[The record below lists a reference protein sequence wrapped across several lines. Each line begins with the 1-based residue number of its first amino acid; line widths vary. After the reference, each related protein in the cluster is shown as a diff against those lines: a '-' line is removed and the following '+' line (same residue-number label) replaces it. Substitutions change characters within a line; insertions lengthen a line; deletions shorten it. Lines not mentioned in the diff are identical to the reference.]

1 MRILF
6 SFIKRLAIGLIISII
21 SIITLSYLALNI
33 PLVQSSIKDISAT
46 TLSTLLDTKVTI
58 EDANLQPFNKFT
70 LHNILVEDQQN
81 DTLLFAEKLSAN
93 FRWLPLFD
101 HSVSFS
107 TIQLI
112 GFDARLHKN
121 SKEQSSNFQ
130 FVIDKFKRQDSV
142 KTPMPFNLVLR
153 NVFLSRGKVSYDDYA
168 KSYKLNFDKN
178 HLLFDDIKAEIA
190 LHAYNADS
198 LNLELGQF
206 SFSEKSG
213 FKLDDLSLKI
223 EADRQKAYLKDLSL
237 KLPKSNIDFDS
248 LTVDYRSVNDS
259 MSFVD
264 SAYFKI
270 YDFNAVITP
279 KDMMAF
285 VPKLTN
291 FSNSLKLEIDADGY
305 INQMRLHE
313 LYLYANNKI
322 DIRLNGSLD
331 NISTLDKA
339 FMKVNIQNADLT
351 PDGAHFLLENLG
363 VDRFSDKP
371 WTKNVGDINFNGY
384 MSGLI
389 SNMYAKGY
397 LTSDIGELFMDIRLR
412 SNKAQKELSVE
423 GSVKS
428 NNLEISKITNNLDGL
443 DNLAF
448 ELDVKGSTKNSR
460 LVSSAIIGNINTF
473 DFKRYTYKN
482 LSINTKS
489 DGNLFEGAIYLH
501 DPNGKVEIN
510 GGANFDG
517 ENSFFNFSSR
527 LKEIN
532 LNKLNLT
539 QKYDDAKVS
548 INLRADFTGNRFDN
562 ATGLISLDSVSFSSA
577 DGSFL
582 IPEVNL
588 VALNNQNPQELII
601 GSDIINGHINGKF
614 LFRYL
619 TGELHHAVASSL
631 PILAKNGNKK
641 LVNNAYNHFD
651 FKFEIDST
659 QHITKLLKLPLTL
672 EEKTT
677 IDGYVNSET
686 ENFKL
691 AVNIPSF
698 SVGKARLEGG
708 SIVLSKPNED
718 VMLRV
723 HARRLSKTNQPTAIT
738 IQASSKD
745 GELLSNL
752 DWSNIS
758 NPTFSGKVVTTTA
771 FERDSLNLISSKT
784 RLDRSNIIIKDSI
797 WHLSPSMISY
807 NNRSVDVDSFKLSHN
822 DRYLLLNGKLS
833 NDKADTLA
841 LKLKEMDLDYIFD
854 LVNKDFIRF
863 GGSGTGE
870 FQIALENNLPK
881 IKTDSLIVDNF
892 TYNQTPLGRL
902 KLLSKWDA
910 SNMGILMDGQLTNP
924 GYNPTLINGGVFLG
938 QDSLYLNFK
947 ANHTNIEF
955 IRLWTD
961 KIIRDVRGYA
971 YGDLTLFGKFKE
983 INLVGEAYGQDVSLG
998 IDYLN
1003 TRYSFSD
1010 SIKFDLD
1017 GIKINNLTIKDSQG
1031 AEATVNGGL
1040 YHRSFKDLRYDIRI
1054 NIADGEPFQA
1064 FNLTEKINPLF
1075 WGSIYASGSARIHG
1089 TVERTDIDVTAR
1101 SSAKSKFYFSLD
1113 SEATAS
1119 DYKFIEFNNIDYVA
1133 PNDNY
1138 KTQKTDIVSTPVNE
1152 HELRVNL
1159 QMEATPDVEINLIM
1173 DPATGDVISG
1183 VGSGNI
1189 RVEYD
1194 PKNDIKMYGGYT
1206 IEKGS
1211 YYFNLQDVIMRDFR
1225 INEGST
1231 VNFQGDPL
1239 NARLGIEAVYQVTA
1253 NLTELDQS
1261 FADSKELSRPNVPVE
1276 CILHIDGDMLRPDLS
1291 FDINLPTVSSDIDRQ
1306 VKSIIGTEDM
1316 MNKQIL
1322 YLLVLNKFM
1331 TPDFTNSGTQ
1341 NRFNDLSS
1349 VASSTLSSQLN
1360 NLLGQISDNWNIGT
1374 NIRSEKGDFSD
1385 VEVELALSSQL
1396 LNNRLLLN
1404 GNFGYRDNSLANTS
1418 FIGDFD
1424 LAYILNRSRTLRLK
1438 AYNHYNDRNYSI
1450 KSALT
1455 TQGVGL
1461 IFKKDFSNIQ
1471 QLFMRYVDRRRQR
1484 KEVSKEKETKKD

>member
-1 MRILF
+1 MHAIF
-6 SFIKRLAIGLIISII
+6 SFIKRLTIGLIISII
-21 SIITLSYLALNI
+21 SILSLSYLALNI
-33 PLVQSSIKDISAT
+33 PLIQSSIKDISAT
-46 TLSTLLDTKVTI
+46 TLSTLLNTRVTI
-58 EDANLQPFNKFT
+58 EDSNLQPFSKIT
-70 LHNILVEDQQN
+70 LRNILVEDQQN

-93 FRWLPLFD
+93 FRWLPLID
-101 HSVSFS
+101 GRISFS

-112 GFDARLHKN
+112 GFDARLYKN
-121 SKEQSSNFQ
+121 SEEQSSNFQ
-130 FVIDKFKRQDSV
+130 FILDKFKRQDSV
-142 KTPMPFNLVLR
+142 KTKMPFDLVLR
-153 NVFLSRGKVSYDDYA
+153 NIFLSRGKVTYDDFA

-178 HLLFDDIKAEIA
+178 HLQFGDIKAAIA
-190 LHAYNADS
+190 LHSYNSDS
-198 LNLELGQF
+198 LNLELDHF
-206 SFSEKSG
+206 SFTEKSG
-213 FKLDDLSLKI
+213 INLEDLSLKI
-223 EADRQKAYLKDLSL
+223 EADRKKAYLKDLSL

-248 LTVDYRSVNDS
+248 LTVDYKSVNDS

-270 YDFNAVITP
+270 YDFNAIITP
-279 KDMMAF
+279 QDLTAF
-285 VPKLTN
+285 VPKLTS

-305 INQMRLHE
+305 INQMRLHK

-339 FMKVNIQNADLT
+339 FMKVDIQNADLT
-351 PDGAHFLLENLG
+351 PDGTNFLLENLG
-363 VDRFSDKP
+363 VDKFSNKP
-371 WTKNVGDINFNGY
+371 WAKNIGDINFNGY

-389 SNMYAKGY
+389 SNIYAKGY
-397 LTSDIGELFMDIRLR
+397 LTSDVGKLFMDLRLK
-412 SNKAQKELSVE
+412 SNKALKELSIE

-428 NNLEISKITNNLDGL
+428 NNIQISKVTNNLEGL

-448 ELDVKGSTKNSR
+448 ELDVEGRTKNSR
-460 LVSSAIIGNINTF
+460 LVSSAIVGNINTF
-473 DFKRYTYKN
+473 DFKKYTYKN

-489 DGNLFEGAIYLH
+489 KGNLFEGAIYLL

-510 GGANFDG
+510 GDANFDG
-517 ENSFFNFSSR
+517 DNSFFNFTSR
-527 LKEIN
+527 IKNIN
-532 LNKLNLT
+532 LNRLNLT
-539 QKYDDAKVS
+539 QKYDSALVS
-548 INLRADFTGNRFDN
+548 INLKADFTGNRFDN
-562 ATGLISLDSVSFSSA
+562 ATGLISLDSISFSSA
-577 DGSFL
+577 DGSFVV
-582 IPEVNL
+582 PEINL
-588 VALNNQNPQELII
+588 VALNNQAPQEIII
-601 GSDIINGHINGKF
+601 GSNIINGNINGKF
-614 LFRYL
+614 LFKYL
-619 TGELHHAVASSL
+619 TEELHHAVGVSL
-631 PILAKNGNKK
+631 PIFAKNSNDK
-641 LVNNAYNHFD
+641 LVNRGYNHFD

-659 QHITKLLKLPLTL
+659 QQITKLLKLPFTL

-677 IDGYVNSET
+677 IDGYINSKT

-691 AVNIPSF
+691 AINIPSC
-698 SVGKARLEGG
+698 SLGKVRLEGG
-708 SIVLSKPNED
+708 SLYLSKPNED
-718 VMLRV
+718 IRLRL
-723 HARRLSKTNQPTAIT
+723 HARRLNKSNQPTAIT

-745 GELLSNL
+745 GQLLSNL
-752 DWSNIS
+752 DWSNIT

-771 FERDSLNLISSKT
+771 FERDSLNQISSKT
-784 RLDRSNIIIKDSI
+784 RFDKSNIIIKDSI
-797 WHLSPSMISY
+797 WHISPSLISY
-807 NNRSVDVDSFKLSHN
+807 NNKSLDVDSFKLSHN

-841 LKLKEMDLDYIFD
+841 LNLQEMDLDYIFD

-863 GGSGTGE
+863 GGVGTGE
-870 FQIALENNLPK
+870 FLIALENNLPK

-892 TYNQTPLGRL
+892 TYNQALLGRL

-910 SNMGILMDGQLTNP
+910 SNMGILMDGQLTYP
-924 GYNPTLINGGVFLG
+924 GYDPTLINGGVFLG

-961 KIIRDVRGYA
+961 KIIRDIRGYA

-1010 SIKFDLD
+1010 SIKFGLD
-1017 GIKINNLTIKDSQG
+1017 GIKINNLTIKDSRG
-1031 AEATVNGGL
+1031 TEATVNGGL

-1054 NIADGEPFQA
+1054 NIPDGEPFQA

-1075 WGSIYASGSARIHG
+1075 WGSIYASGSAHIYG
-1089 TVERTDIDVTAR
+1089 NTERTDIDVTAR
-1101 SSAKSKFYFSLD
+1101 SSAKSKFYFSLN
-1113 SEATAS
+1113 SEATAN

-1133 PNDNY
+1133 P
-1138 KTQKTDIVSTPVNE
+1138 TDKPKKEKAIVAPIPETD

-1194 PKNDIKMYGGYT
+1194 PKNDFKMYGGYT

-1211 YYFNLQDVIMRDFR
+1211 YYFNLQDVIMRDFK

-1231 VNFQGDPL
+1231 VSFQGDPL
-1239 NARLGIEAVYQVTA
+1239 NARLGIEAIYQVTA
-1253 NLTELDQS
+1253 NLTDLDES
-1261 FADSKELSRPNVPVE
+1261 FATSKELSRPNVPVE
-1276 CILHIDGDMLRPDLS
+1276 CILNIDGDMLRPDLS

-1322 YLLVLNKFM
+1322 YLLVLNKFL

-1374 NIRSEKGDFSD
+1374 NIRSDKGDFSD

-1404 GNFGYRDNSLANTS
+1404 GNFGYRDNNDANTS

-1471 QLFMRYVDRRRQR
+1471 QLFMRYVDRKRLKK
-1484 KEVSKEKETKKD
+1484 KEPQKD

>member
-1 MRILF
+1 MRVIL
-6 SFIKRLAIGLIISII
+6 SFIKRLSIGLIISII
-21 SIITLSYLALNI
+21 SILSISYLALNV
-33 PLVQSSIKDISAT
+33 PLIQLSIKDISAT
-46 TLSTLLDTKVTI
+46 TLSSFFNTSVTI
-58 EDANLQPFNKFT
+58 GDAKIQPFNKFT
-70 LHNILVEDQQN
+70 FRDVLILDQQN
-81 DTLLFAEKLSAN
+81 DTLLYTEKLSAN
-93 FRWLPLFD
+93 FRWSPLL
-101 HSVSFS
+101 SGRVSFS
-107 TIQLI
+107 TIQLM
-112 GFDARLHKN
+112 GFDARMYKS
-121 SKEQSSNFQ
+121 SKDKSSNFK
-130 FVIDKFKRQDSV
+130 FLVDKFKRQDSV
-142 KTPMPFNLVLR
+142 KTKMPFDLVLR
-153 NVFLSRGKVSYDDYA
+153 NIFLSRGKISYDDLDRNYR
-168 KSYKLNFDKN
+168 LDFDKN
-178 HLLFDDIKAEIA
+178 HLQFYDIKAAIA
-190 LHAYNADS
+190 LHSYNADS
-198 LNLELGQF
+198 LNLELDHL

-213 FKLDDLSLKI
+213 INLKGLSLKI

-237 KLPKSNIDFDS
+237 ELPKSKIDFDS

-270 YDFNAVITP
+270 YNFNAVVTP
-279 KDMMAF
+279 QDLTAF
-285 VPKLTN
+285 APKLTS

-305 INQMRLHE
+305 INQMRLHK

-331 NISTLDKA
+331 NISTIDKA
-339 FMKVNIQNADLT
+339 LMKVNIQNADLT
-351 PDGAHFLLENLG
+351 PDGTNFLLENLG
-363 VDRFSDKP
+363 VEKFADKP
-371 WTKNVGDINFNGY
+371 WTKNIGDINFNGY

-389 SNMYAKGY
+389 SDIYAKGY
-397 LTSDIGELFMDIRLR
+397 LSSDVGELFMDL
-412 SNKAQKELSVE
+412 SLKSDKAQKELSVE
-423 GSVKS
+423 GRVTS
-428 NNLEISKITNNLDGL
+428 NNLELSKLTNNPDGL
-443 DNLAF
+443 DNLSF
-448 ELDVKGSTKNSR
+448 ELDVEGKTKNSR
-460 LVSSAIIGNINTF
+460 LESSTIFGNISSF
-473 DFKRYTYKN
+473 DFKKYTYEN

-489 DGNLFEGAIYLH
+489 TGTFFEGGIYLH

-510 GGANFDG
+510 GAANFDG
-517 ENSFFNFSSR
+517 DDSFFNFSSS
-527 LKEIN
+527 LQDVN
-532 LNKLNLT
+532 LNALNLT
-539 QKYDDAKVS
+539 HKYDSAVVS
-548 INLRADFTGNRFDN
+548 VKLRADFTGNRFDN
-562 ATGLISLDSVSFSSA
+562 ATGLISIDSITFASA

-582 IPEVNL
+582 IPEINL
-588 VALNNQNPQELII
+588 AALNNQDPQEII
-601 GSDIINGHINGKF
+601 VGSNIINGNISGEF
-614 LFRYL
+614 LFKYL
-619 TGELHHAVASSL
+619 TQELHYAVGASL
-631 PILAKNGNKK
+631 PILAREDKKK
-641 LVNNAYNHFD
+641 LVNNGYNNFD

-659 QHITKLLKLPLTL
+659 QQITKLLKLPVTL
-672 EEKTT
+672 EEKST
-677 IDGYVNSET
+677 IEGYINSKA

-691 AVNIPSF
+691 AVSAPNF
-698 SVGKARLEGG
+698 MLGKVRLEAG
-708 SIVLSKPNED
+708 SFLITKPNED
-718 VMLRV
+718 VRLRLY
-723 HARRLSKTNQPTAIT
+723 ARRLNKANVPTAIT
-738 IQASSKD
+738 LQALSKD
-745 GELLSNL
+745 GQLLSNL

-758 NPTFSGKVVTTTA
+758 NPTFSGKIVTTTT
-771 FERDSLNLISSKT
+771 FERDSLSNINTHT
-784 RLDRSNIIIKDSI
+784 RFDKSNIIIKDSI
-797 WHLSPSMISY
+797 WNISPSVISY
-807 NNRSVDVDSFKLSHN
+807 NNKALEVDSFKLSHD
-822 DRYLLLNGKLS
+822 DRYLLMNGRLS
-833 NDKADTLA
+833 NDNPDTLA

-854 LVNKDFIRF
+854 LVNKDFIKF
-863 GGSGTGE
+863 GGVGTGE

-881 IKTDSLIVDNF
+881 IKTDSLIVEDF
-892 TYNQTPLGRL
+892 TYNQALLGRL
-902 KLLSKWDA
+902 KVLSKWDA
-910 SNMGILMDGQLTNP
+910 SNMGILMDGQLSYP
-924 GYNPTLINGGVFLG
+924 GYAPTLINGGIYLG
-938 QDSLYLNFK
+938 QDSLNLNFK

-961 KIIRDVRGYA
+961 KIIRDVKGYA
-971 YGDLTLFGKFKE
+971 YGDLTLYGKFKE
-983 INLVGEAYGQDVSLG
+983 INLVGEAYGEDVSMG

-1017 GIKINNLTIKDSQG
+1017 GIKIKNLTLYDSNG
-1031 AEATVNGGL
+1031 SEAIVNGGL
-1040 YHRSFKDLRYDIRI
+1040 YHKCFKDLKYDIRI
-1054 NIADGEPFQA
+1054 NIPDGEPFQA
-1064 FNLTEKINPLF
+1064 FNLTERINPLF
-1075 WGSIYASGSARIHG
+1075 WGSIYASGSARIYG
-1089 TVERTDIDVTAR
+1089 TAERTDIDVTAR
-1101 SSAKSKFYFSLD
+1101 SSAKSKFYFSIN

-1133 PNDNY
+1133 PTDNTTV
-1138 KTQKTDIVSTPVNE
+1138 KKAIVVPAPQNE

-1194 PKNDIKMYGGYT
+1194 PKNDFKMYGGYT

-1239 NARLGIEAVYQVTA
+1239 NARLGIEAIYQVTA
-1253 NLTELDQS
+1253 NLTDLDDS
-1261 FADSKELSRPNVPVE
+1261 FANSKELSRPNVPVE

-1374 NIRSEKGDFSD
+1374 NIRSDKGDFSD
-1385 VEVELALSSQL
+1385 LEVELALSSQL

-1404 GNFGYRDNSLANTS
+1404 GNFGYRDNNQANTS

-1461 IFKKDFSNIQ
+1461 IFKKDFSNIR
-1471 QLFMRYVDRRRQR
+1471 QLFMRYVDRKRIR
-1484 KEVSKEKETKKD
+1484 KEEKEKKKE